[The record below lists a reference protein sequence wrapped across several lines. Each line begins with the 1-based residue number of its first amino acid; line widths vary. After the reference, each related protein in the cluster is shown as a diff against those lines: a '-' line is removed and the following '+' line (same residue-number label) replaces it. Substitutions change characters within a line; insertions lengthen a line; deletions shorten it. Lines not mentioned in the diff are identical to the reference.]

1 MKKLFFAFSLMIL
14 GSASAFAAAP
24 APTGLEFK
32 PARISYD
39 STSQSYTITTD
50 ELGTVPLLI
59 QDAFADVRLINLHK
73 TNAGADYACKV
84 QGSTTSIVGTKV
96 FVLYALKECN
106 FVR

>member
-1 MKKLFFAFSLMIL
+1 MKKIFFALALMIL
-14 GSASAFAAAP
+14 GSTAAFAAGP
-24 APTGLEFK
+24 SLTGLEFK
-32 PARISYD
+32 PARINYD

-59 QDAFADVRLINLHK
+59 MDAYADVRLINLHK
-73 TNAGADYACKV
+73 ANPDADYACKV
-84 QGSTTSIVGTKV
+84 QGSTTTVGGAKI